1 MTGSAQWIASGLL
14 LVAGAGLV
22 QRPAGQATTRP
33 PAIEQR
39 AELAARVRDEFRHAW
54 ASYTR
59 LASGHDELNPIS
71 RTAHDWYPP
80 AVVYMTPIDSLD
92 TMLMMG
98 LSEEAAQTKTL
109 LLERLSFD
117 LDISAQV
124 FEMNIRILGGLITAF
139 QMTSEPKFL
148 TLAEDLGRRLLP
160 AFKTPTG
167 MPYRYVNL
175 RTGATRDAISNPA
188 EIGTLIVEFG
198 ALSRLTGQPIYFDT
212 AKKALVELTR
222 RRDTTTGLLGEEI
235 DVTTGVWTNTSS
247 HIGGRIDSYYEY
259 VLKCERL
266 FGDNEC
272 GAMYREGI
280 AAVNRYLADD
290 GPGGLWYG
298 VSDMRTG
305 VRTKTIYGSLQAFL
319 PSVLA
324 MGGDIPRAARLQ
336 DSGFGMWKRF
346 DIEPE
351 EFDYRSNRA
360 TSPSYVLRPEII
372 ESAYYLYHYTRD
384 PKYLEMGRTFFEDLI
399 KCCRTDDGYTTLRNV
414 QTKARGDRQ
423 HSFFLAETLKYLY
436 LLFEP
441 EAVNFDRVTFNT
453 EAHPIVRTW

>member
-139 QMTSEPKFL
+139 QMTGEPKFL

-175 RTGATRDAISNPA
+175 RTGATRDAITMA
-188 EIGTLIVEFG
+188 FG
-198 ALSRLTGQPIYFDT
+198 
-212 AKKALVELTR
+212 
-222 RRDTTTGLLGEEI
+222 
-235 DVTTGVWTNTSS
+235 
-247 HIGGRIDSYYEY
+247 
-259 VLKCERL
+259 
-266 FGDNEC
+266 
-272 GAMYREGI
+272 RE
-280 AAVNRYLADD
+280 
-290 GPGGLWYG
+290 
-298 VSDMRTG
+298 M
-305 VRTKTIYGSLQAFL
+305 
-319 PSVLA
+319 
-324 MGGDIPRAARLQ
+324 
-336 DSGFGMWKRF
+336 
-346 DIEPE
+346 
-351 EFDYRSNRA
+351 
-360 TSPSYVLRPEII
+360 
-372 ESAYYLYHYTRD
+372 
-384 PKYLEMGRTFFEDLI
+384 
-399 KCCRTDDGYTTLRNV
+399 
-414 QTKARGDRQ
+414 
-423 HSFFLAETLKYLY
+423 
-436 LLFEP
+436 
-441 EAVNFDRVTFNT
+441 
-453 EAHPIVRTW
+453 